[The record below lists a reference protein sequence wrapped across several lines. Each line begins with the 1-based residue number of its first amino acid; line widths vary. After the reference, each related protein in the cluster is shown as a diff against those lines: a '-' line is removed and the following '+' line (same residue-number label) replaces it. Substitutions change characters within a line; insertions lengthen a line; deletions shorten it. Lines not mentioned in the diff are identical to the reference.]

1 MIGKNMI
8 NNMIVLSKVIGR
20 SRKLAKLSQRELGDK
35 LAISD
40 KTISA
45 YESGRAIPPVPTLK
59 KIAEITKQPIDIFF
73 QGDKKNDIIL
83 MNLKIDTILEKLN
96 KIEKILSIK

>member
-1 MIGKNMI
+1 MNEVLILGKAI
-8 NNMIVLSKVIGR
+8 SR
-20 SRKLAKLSQRELGDK
+20 ARKLAKFSQKELGDR
-35 LAISD
+35 LSMSD

-73 QGDKKNDIIL
+73 QGDDKTDLSL
-83 MNLKIDTILEKLN
+83 MNLKLDTIIEEID
-96 KIEKILSIK
+96 KIKKHLKIK